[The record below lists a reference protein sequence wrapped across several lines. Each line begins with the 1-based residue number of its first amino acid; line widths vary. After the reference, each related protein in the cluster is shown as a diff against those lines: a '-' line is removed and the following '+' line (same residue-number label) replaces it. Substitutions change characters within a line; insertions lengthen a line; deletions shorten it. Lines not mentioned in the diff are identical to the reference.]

1 MSKVKVGLI
10 GLGGMGNGHA
20 RCYKKLREKDVELVA
35 IADIDKDKQEKAA
48 ELYKCKV
55 YKTGLELIEEEDVDL
70 IDICTPSYLHAV
82 HALAAMDKK
91 RAVVSEKPL
100 CLNKTELNK
109 LLKKQK
115 ETGANMAVAQ
125 CLRFWNEYEWL
136 KNAAVKKNYG
146 KIRSIVMT
154 RLGCRPGRW
163 YLEPEKSGGTPLDL
177 HIHDVDFLYYL

>member
-10 GLGGMGNGHA
+10 GLGGMGSVHA
-20 RCYKKLREKDVELVA
+20 GCYQKLREKDVELAA
-35 IADIDKDKQEKAA
+35 IADIDKDKRKKAV
-48 ELYKCKV
+48 ELYKSKA
-55 YKTGLELIEEEDVDL
+55 YKTGLELIEEADVDL
-70 IDICTPSYLHAV
+70 IDICVPSYLHGV

-100 CLNKTELNK
+100 CLNKAELNR

-136 KNAAVKKNYG
+136 KNAAVKKPTG
-146 KIRSIVMT
+146 SSV
-154 RLGCRPGRW
+154 
-163 YLEPEKSGGTPLDL
+163 PLR
-177 HIHDVDFLYYL
+177 